1 MVGLVEHRMQS
12 DGYASVSEWIRHA
25 IREQL
30 KREMSPSDPS
40 PDDDPRVE
48 KSLSQFR
55 AGDVREIDLS
65 KFRT

>member
-1 MVGLVEHRMQS
+1 MVGLVEHRMKS

-30 KREMSPSDPS
+30 KREMSSSDPS

-48 KSLSQFR
+48 KSLEQFR
-55 AGDVREIDLS
+55 SGTVKDIDLS
-65 KFRT
+65 KYRT